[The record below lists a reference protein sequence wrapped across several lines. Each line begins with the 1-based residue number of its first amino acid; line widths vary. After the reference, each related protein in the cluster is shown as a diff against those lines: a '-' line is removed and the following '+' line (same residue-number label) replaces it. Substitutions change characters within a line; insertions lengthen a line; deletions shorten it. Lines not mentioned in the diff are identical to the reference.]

1 MGVTVVHQGRP
12 LDSNAWAR
20 PGGADSP
27 SLGFPGRGQWTSP
40 DSGQQRRPGRTPIS
54 LNPAER
60 ESLVSARGR
69 WLRLVSHPAWRVSGL
84 SAGDLGE
91 EWVIDEHPHPVAL
104 EYRWSFGPEL
114 AVSGRARQLLAPI
127 LEVWGMSGQQ
137 CEDALLVMNELVANS
152 VEHARTPLEL
162 LVSFTGASVL
172 IEVRDAAV
180 AEPQLQPFDRTTR
193 RGRGLQ
199 FVDALAHRWSWTLD
213 GDGKVVWA
221 EMAIGDSEGPSP
233 D

>member
-1 MGVTVVHQGRP
+1 
-12 LDSNAWAR
+12 
-20 PGGADSP
+20 
-27 SLGFPGRGQWTSP
+27 
-40 DSGQQRRPGRTPIS
+40 
-54 LNPAER
+54 
-60 ESLVSARGR
+60 
-69 WLRLVSHPAWRVSGL
+69 
-84 SAGDLGE
+84 
-91 EWVIDEHPHPVAL
+91 VAL
-104 EYRWSFGPEL
+104 VFRPEL

-127 LEVWGMSGQQ
+127 LEVWGVSGQQ

-152 VEHARTPLEL
+152 VEHARTRLEL

-213 GDGKVVWA
+213 GDGKGGWA

>member
-1 MGVTVVHQGRP
+1 
-12 LDSNAWAR
+12 
-20 PGGADSP
+20 
-27 SLGFPGRGQWTSP
+27 
-40 DSGQQRRPGRTPIS
+40 
-54 LNPAER
+54 
-60 ESLVSARGR
+60 
-69 WLRLVSHPAWRVSGL
+69 
-84 SAGDLGE
+84 
-91 EWVIDEHPHPVAL
+91 
-104 EYRWSFGPEL
+104 
-114 AVSGRARQLLAPI
+114 
-127 LEVWGMSGQQ
+127 MSGQQ

-180 AEPQLQPFDRTTR
+180 AGPQLQPFDRTTR

>member
-1 MGVTVVHQGRP
+1 VWVV
-12 LDSNAWAR
+12 
-20 PGGADSP
+20 
-27 SLGFPGRGQWTSP
+27 
-40 DSGQQRRPGRTPIS
+40 
-54 LNPAER
+54 
-60 ESLVSARGR
+60 
-69 WLRLVSHPAWRVSGL
+69 
-84 SAGDLGE
+84 
-91 EWVIDEHPHPVAL
+91 DEHAGPTAL
-104 EYRWSFGPEL
+104 EYRWSFGPDL

-127 LEVWGMSGQQ
+127 LEAWGLSTEQ
-137 CEDALLVMNELVANS
+137 CEDVLLVMNELVTNA

-172 IEVRDAAV
+172 IRVRDDALV
-180 AEPQLQPFDRTTR
+180 EPQLQPFDRTTR

-221 EMAIGDSEGPSP
+221 VMAIGDSEGPSP